1 MICTMRLVLLFVVS
15 ASIALLTYVDAQ
27 AQFSQRDVK
36 TRLAEEYLKKT
47 LLASDMKTEI
57 KNQVDS
63 VMPQLLEQSGL
74 DDPNAAKLMRSFID
88 EALDSIDMQS
98 VVIQSIVET
107 YTEEEIRALTTF
119 ASSPVGKSIQRK
131 SLTISRS
138 IQSKME
144 EALQEVVPKLIR
156 KLIQSSG
163 K

>member
-1 MICTMRLVLLFVVS
+1 MRLVLMLVVFV
-15 ASIALLTYVDAQ
+15 SIALLTNVHAQ

-36 TRLAEEYLKKT
+36 TRLAEEYIKRT
-47 LLASDMKTEI
+47 MLASDMKTEI
-57 KNQVDS
+57 KNQIDS

-74 DDPNAAKLMRSFID
+74 DDPKAAKLMRSFID
-88 EALDSIDMQS
+88 EALASVDMQS
-98 VVIQSIVET
+98 VVVQSIVET

-131 SLTISRS
+131 SFAFSRI

-144 EALQEVVPKLIR
+144 SSLQEVMPNLIR
-156 KLIQSSG
+156 KLIDEVG